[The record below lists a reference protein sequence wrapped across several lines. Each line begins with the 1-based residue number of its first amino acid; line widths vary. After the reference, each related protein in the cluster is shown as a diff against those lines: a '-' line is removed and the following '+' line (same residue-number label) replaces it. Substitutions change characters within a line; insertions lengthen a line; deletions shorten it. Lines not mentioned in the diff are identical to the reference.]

1 MKKTILVILLLISV
15 TSVFYSQETDEPSNF
30 HNHFINTSFT
40 VPFSKEYQN
49 DYLSMNLGYRYENLY
64 TKASCGLQTAE
75 SNIKFFM
82 NDTLWLINQTKHNK
96 NNEEYFSLRF
106 GLKTFFNI
114 IHYNNLV
121 TYYNILFGQE
131 STFNIIPDTFS
142 ISTEFM
148 FDATIGNIDTDD
160 TDSIIINWWDFA
172 FKVSFLYIM
181 PFQPELT
188 LYLDMSNYDDSTL
201 QRFYA
206 PIFSLGVKYDSPY
219 KFSTS
224 AEFNLHYTDLFSFS
238 RYLEY
243 AAFTLKGE
251 YRF

>member
-172 FKVSFLYIM
+172 FKVSFAVEREIFVSAFSNFCCTIAT
-181 PFQPELT
+181 PFKICFWQ
-188 LYLDMSNYDDSTL
+188 
-201 QRFYA
+201 
-206 PIFSLGVKYDSPY
+206 II
-219 KFSTS
+219 
-224 AEFNLHYTDLFSFS
+224 
-238 RYLEY
+238 
-243 AAFTLKGE
+243 
-251 YRF
+251 